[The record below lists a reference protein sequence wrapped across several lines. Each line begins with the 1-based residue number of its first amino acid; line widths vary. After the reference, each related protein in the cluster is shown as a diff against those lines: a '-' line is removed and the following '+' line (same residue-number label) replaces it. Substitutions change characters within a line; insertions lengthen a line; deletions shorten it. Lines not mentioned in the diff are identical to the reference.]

1 MVNDA
6 RTTRR
11 PHLRCL
17 ALLTAI
23 ALLACG
29 PLDPPP
35 ATGGTTIEPT
45 ACGRGLVVVSSDY
58 QSTNVSLVDNEAK
71 VLSSSFLSSASSDA
85 ALASALSGDVVPPT
99 AAITGDEL
107 VLIDRYPGAV
117 ISWVNVR
124 TAKVRAQLNVTT
136 GFASNPQD
144 YLPIAAN
151 KAYVTRLGTN
161 AQAGSEPFDGGDDI
175 LIIDPSRPEIVGRIP
190 LSDVVPQAGF
200 HPRASRMVAHGARV
214 FVLLG
219 MQDLSFSSSLAA
231 RLVTIDSQTDTIESV
246 LQLDGMKACAG
257 LAIHAPSSSNGSQ
270 AAARLAIACSGEFGG
285 ASTPDTSTSGLVVLS
300 AEDGQAKEISRM
312 SAAALVD
319 KPLGW
324 WLDFVD
330 DDRLLVHVF
339 GAEASATL
347 PTETDAIIEV
357 DLANDSSRVVLESKK
372 QAFTLGDVRCAA
384 VLPEPRGSGD
394 GCGQCFVTDAEE
406 GVLHVLGGSPLQVID
421 SVAVDSQIG
430 LPPRYLGRF

>member
-6 RTTRR
+6 PTTRR
-11 PHLRCL
+11 PHLRRL

-35 ATGGTTIEPT
+35 ATGGTAIEPT
-45 ACGRGLVVVSSDY
+45 ACGRGLVVISSDY
-58 QSTNVSLVDNEAK
+58 QSTNVSLLDNQAK

-85 ALASALSGDVVPPT
+85 GLASALSGDVVPPT
-99 AAITGDEL
+99 TVLTGDEL

-117 ISWVNVR
+117 LSWVNVR
-124 TAKVRAQLNVTT
+124 TAQVRAQLNTTT

-144 YLPIAAN
+144 YVPIAEN
-151 KAYVTRLGTN
+151 KAYVSRLGTN
-161 AQAGSEPFDGGDDI
+161 SQAGSEPFDGGDDI
-175 LIIDPSRPEIVGRIP
+175 LIIDPSRPEIVGRID
-190 LSDVVPQAGF
+190 LSSVVPEAGF
-200 HPRASRMVAHGARV
+200 HPRASRMVAHGHRV
-214 FVLLG
+214 FALLG
-219 MQDLSFSSSLAA
+219 VQDLSFTSSLAA

-246 LQLDGMKACAG
+246 LELEGMRGCAG
-257 LAIHAPSSSNGSQ
+257 LAIHVPSSSKGSQ

-285 ASTPDTSTSGLVVLS
+285 SSTPDTTTSGLVVLS
-300 AEDGQAKEISRM
+300 TEGGQAKEISRM
-312 SAAALVD
+312 SAASLVD

-330 DDRLLVHVF
+330 DDRLLAHVF
-339 GAEASATL
+339 GAETSSAK
-347 PTETDAIIEV
+347 PAETDAIIEV
-357 DLANDSSRVVLESKK
+357 DLASGSSRVVLESQK

-384 VLPEPRGSGD
+384 VLPEPHGSGD

-406 GVLHVLGGSPLQVID
+406 GVLHVLDGSPLQVVD
-421 SVAVDSQIG
+421 SVVVDSQIG